1 MKILIYCWLVAL
13 TVPLLGQTAKVI
25 ALTPNETARAK
36 QLKMDQ
42 ENLTIETH
50 EFELMIKHE
59 YLMTS
64 PPANAIPN
72 TIYNG
77 CSGNNCWS
85 PNWKPGWGNNGEF
98 EYSDDYRFIVPAK
111 VLGNSGVIN
120 ITPGGSWWNGCYQTT
135 PNYGGWYAT
144 PTSVPITSITPDSQ
158 YTITH

>member
-42 ENLTIETH
+42 ENLTIETQ

-64 PPANAIPN
+64 PPANVIPN
-72 TIYNG
+72 AIYNG

-85 PNWKPGWGNNGEF
+85 SNWKPGWGNNGEF
-98 EYSDDYRFIVPAK
+98 EYSEDYRFIVPKSAAP
-111 VLGNSGVIN
+111 LTN
-120 ITPGGSWWNGCYQTT
+120 ICTNCNVPFWNNGGGFFTP
-135 PNYGGWYAT
+135 
-144 PTSVPITSITPDSQ
+144 VPITGSVVPLTSGVAW
-158 YTITH
+158 